1 MKAIKNLI
9 IILICLQTKIIAQNA
24 QFEVWGG
31 YIGNIALNQKWRIWN
46 DVHIIPTSFGMFRY
60 GITYQTKSNYQIT
73 IGPAYLRTS
82 TPFSNK
88 LEREEHRIWGE
99 IQKNFKI
106 NSKFRYITRYRYDGR
121 FRERLDEHGEIVNDA
136 FRFNH
141 RHRWMNQIRYHFYK
155 TPQNNNYLI
164 GYFNEILYQSGNQF
178 NNSWDQVRNFMYVG
192 YQNSNITLLA
202 GYHQR
207 FFVSQQPVQMNQG
220 ITVWLIHSIDF
231 KSKKSNESN

>member
-1 MKAIKNLI
+1 MKAIKILI
-9 IILICLQTKIIAQNA
+9 IILICLQTKIIAQNP

-46 DVHIIPTSFGMFRY
+46 DLHIIPTSFGMFRY

-121 FRERLDEHGEIVNDA
+121 FRERLDEHGEILDDA
-136 FRFNH
+136 FR
-141 RHRWMNQIRYHFYK
+141 
-155 TPQNNNYLI
+155 LI
-164 GYFNEILYQSGNQF
+164 VY
-178 NNSWDQVRNFMYVG
+178 
-192 YQNSNITLLA
+192 
-202 GYHQR
+202 
-207 FFVSQQPVQMNQG
+207 
-220 ITVWLIHSIDF
+220 
-231 KSKKSNESN
+231 